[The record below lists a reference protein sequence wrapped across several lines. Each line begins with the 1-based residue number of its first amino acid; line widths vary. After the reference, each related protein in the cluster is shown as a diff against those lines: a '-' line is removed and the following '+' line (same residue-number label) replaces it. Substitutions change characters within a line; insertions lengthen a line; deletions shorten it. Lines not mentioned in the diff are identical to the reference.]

1 MAADL
6 EKLVVRIEAN
16 LTQFEKA
23 MAKANGVTTRELRK
37 METQATAS
45 AGRIERAMA
54 GIGAKFNAFAAGA
67 IAGLGIQQIA
77 TAAQTAIKSIADIA
91 DAAQRLGLTTNEYQD
106 MAFAAQLAGVET
118 DKLAVGLKK
127 LAVNSSEAARGNG
140 TLGEILKLNN
150 VSIRD
155 ANGNLLSQV
164 EILKTVAELV
174 RNAASEQ
181 DQAAIAQ
188 AAFGK
193 SGIDLLTFLQDG
205 AAGVARAME
214 SANNDIKKFTAEQIA
229 AAGKFDDQIDILIQN
244 ITVGLKGA
252 FVDLAPDVQRFV
264 DTSVQEFEF
273 LSAKAQELGAM
284 IASIFGSAPAA
295 AAGKGDLASGLT
307 SSGLKVSTTDGA
319 SLAGSVDA
327 YIKKAIKPT
336 VLPTKPMAAAR
347 SFVPRA
353 RADKPRNIVADAIKE
368 RDAVAELI
376 AQLRFEGEQLRRND
390 LQQEIHNELRR
401 AGVSATSEQ
410 GKQIAALVTANH
422 SYAQSQDLVKE
433 AEQSRLDSV
442 NELRD
447 AQMQLASTAVDA
459 LDAIIIQGQ
468 DADEVLK
475 NLVKTLASQS
485 LQGLF
490 LGQGPLGSLFGQSKG
505 GGIFGALFGG
515 LAGARAAGG
524 PVSAGK
530 SYLVGERG
538 PEIFRPSGSG
548 SIMPNGKIG
557 GSSLVFAPVINAQN
571 ADKAAIASLQN
582 QLQQMKRDFSKMVVG
597 SVNKERGLNVG
608 FA

>member
-54 GIGAKFNAFAAGA
+54 GIGAKFNAFAGGA

-229 AAGKFDDQIDILIQN
+229 AAGKFDDQIDILIEN

-252 FVDLAPDVQRFV
+252 FVDLAPEVQRFV